1 MAGDFDSPVYLF
13 HQNEA
18 DHLMGQGN
26 APEGYAFIGTAAQGL
41 RKAEGAADD
50 EGQFT
55 RTVEGQVGESL

>member
-13 HQNEA
+13 HQDEA

-26 APEGYAFIGTAAQGL
+26 APEGYAFIGTAAQGF

-50 EGQFT
+50 E
-55 RTVEGQVGESL
+55 VSSLVP